1 MFRCVTYIKLYAYTV
16 KNLIVTYSPFQ
27 CRRGRR
33 RRSHAAVPPYAD
45 DFSEPPPP
53 KNLISYSFNIAT
65 PRRAAAEK
73 SPKTSAA
80 AAENLSA
87 STSAEEEELH
97 VSNSADLLH
106 LMSQNPQPHDVFIRV
121 GIPEAADFPM
131 PTKLRFAN
139 MFHNLAANIYE
150 MYIRG
155 NILTILL
162 PEPNF
167 DLVFGDWDTNGLECD
182 KDFTRRNLDIQL
194 QRRLLFLA
202 GNTMLA
208 RTLTPEFYDLQES
221 GIIHWWEN
229 RNADKDILS
238 PSKFYTDKTYFGTHL
253 HRALIHWPPK
263 KSPEF
268 EKDIVRLDNAEN
280 IEVGYSHEEYVT
292 YGMPTNS

>member
-1 MFRCVTYIKLYAYTV
+1 MLDIFTSKSYPFDDPRFWISDARFMFSRSVKDIKTYLRLVSEARKNRTLRNFLLFQ
-16 KNLIVTYSPFQ
+16 KNLRYIISKEN
-27 CRRGRR
+27 CRIGFI
-33 RRSHAAVPPYAD
+33 D
-45 DFSEPPPP
+45 
-53 KNLISYSFNIAT
+53 LQ
-65 PRRAAAEK
+65 
-73 SPKTSAA
+73 
-80 AAENLSA
+80 
-87 STSAEEEELH
+87 EEEELH

-194 QRRLLFLA
+194 QSRF
-202 GNTMLA
+202 
-208 RTLTPEFYDLQES
+208 
-221 GIIHWWEN
+221 
-229 RNADKDILS
+229 
-238 PSKFYTDKTYFGTHL
+238 
-253 HRALIHWPPK
+253 
-263 KSPEF
+263 
-268 EKDIVRLDNAEN
+268 
-280 IEVGYSHEEYVT
+280 
-292 YGMPTNS
+292 